1 MQTVKLSEI
10 VRQRDPELRQTVAK
24 LSARQVREAVDNLK
38 SQGRVIEVADGTRR
52 LKAIANAY
60 CESPE
65 NTLVISPANR
75 ERVKINS
82 LIHRKLQ
89 NEGKVGRG
97 DHQISVLVN
106 RQDITGTERT
116 FANSYVPDEDIIRY
130 NRASKVYSVSVGDYA
145 RVTGTDHASNT
156 ITVQMED
163 GRALTYNPSRL
174 SGVSVYKEST
184 RDFAEGDRIQ
194 FRAPF
199 VDKRIANGELGSIV
213 KIEDNE
219 FRVTLDSGREIG
231 FEPEKYRHIDHG
243 YAVTSHSSQGQ
254 TVDRVLVNADTRESE
269 LLLNDRMGYVAVS
282 RAREDAIIYTNSIE
296 ELRGALDRRV
306 DKEMALEAV
315 QFGNERRTELWDEQ
329 NPYGPLSRDSL
340 KSEQSCELGMNE
352 DLSNQNNEA
361 EITEAEEMEL
371 ALG

>member
-1 MQTVKLSEI
+1 V
-10 VRQRDPELRQTVAK
+10 V
-24 LSARQVREAVDNLK
+24 
-38 SQGRVIEVADGTRR
+38 EVADETKR

-89 NEGKVGRG
+89 NEGKVCRA
-97 DHQISVLVN
+97 DHQMSVLVN
-106 RQDITGTERT
+106 RQDITGAERT

-130 NRASKVYSVSVGDYA
+130 NRASKVYGVQVGDYS
-145 RVTGTDHASNT
+145 RVKNTNHADNT

-163 GRALTYNPSRL
+163 GRELTYNPSRL

-184 RDFAEGDRIQ
+184 REFAEGDRIQ

-199 VDKRIANGELGSIV
+199 IEKRIANGELGSID
-213 KIEDNE
+213 KIEHGE
-219 FRVTLDSGREIG
+219 MRVALDSGREVA
-231 FEPEKYRHIDHG
+231 FEPDKYRHIDHG

-254 TVDRVLVNADTRESE
+254 TVDRVLVNADARESE

-282 RAREDAIIYTNSIE
+282 RAREDAVVYTNSIE

-306 DKEMALEAV
+306 DKEMAVEAV
-315 QFGNERRTELWDEQ
+315 YQAAQHKHDLKDQQ
-329 NPYGPLSRDSL
+329 NPYEGENRESL
-340 KSEQSCELGMNE
+340 EVDQGYEQDMNDE
-352 DLSNQNNEA
+352 SHNRAAEA
-361 EITEAEEMEL
+361 IDIEEMEL
-371 ALG
+371 AIG